1 MDNNGVYISISVFN
15 FSFYGV
21 FAPELYQPS
30 ISLYN
35 LIFDSSEFSYEII
48 DIISHAVSGEVI
60 YSNQEGVRV
69 CLELVCFVSYS
80 FFLIIM
86 LSYACMINL

>member
-48 DIISHAVSGEVI
+48 DIISHAG
-60 YSNQEGVRV
+60 
-69 CLELVCFVSYS
+69 
-80 FFLIIM
+80 
-86 LSYACMINL
+86 